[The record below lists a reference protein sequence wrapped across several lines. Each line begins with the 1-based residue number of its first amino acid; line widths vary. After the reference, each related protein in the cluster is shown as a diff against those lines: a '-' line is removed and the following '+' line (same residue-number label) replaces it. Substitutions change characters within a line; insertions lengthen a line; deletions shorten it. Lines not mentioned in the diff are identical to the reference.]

1 MKLAKS
7 GRIMLVSLELAYLG
21 RENFLAYCVSKAG
34 VVQLTRALAREPAP
48 HITVNSVA
56 PGPVYTP
63 MLSLKNTSKEWIQ
76 KELDDSIQKLR
87 QPHEIAALISFLCS
101 SSKSF
106 LQDKQLSQME
116 GL

>member
-1 MKLAKS
+1 MER
-7 GRIMLVSLELAYLG
+7 G
-21 RENFLAYCVSKAG
+21 NFSAYCVSKAG

-76 KELDDSIQKLR
+76 KELDVPIKRLGH
-87 QPHEIAALISFLCS
+87 PYEITALISFLCS
-101 SSKSF
+101 LGKGF
-106 LQDKQLSQME
+106 F
-116 GL
+116 